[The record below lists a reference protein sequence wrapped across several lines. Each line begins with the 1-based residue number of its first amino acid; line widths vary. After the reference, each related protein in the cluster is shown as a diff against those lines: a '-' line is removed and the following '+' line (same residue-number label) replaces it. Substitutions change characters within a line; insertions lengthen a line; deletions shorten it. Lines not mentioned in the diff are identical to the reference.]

1 MDKHLEE
8 IRGGWSSIVQPMVT
22 KTEDAYGAD
31 QQDAQEEAE
40 RIKAEKEETRTTS
53 DNVTVESSDMDGVEL
68 ARKMGQ
74 EIAQG
79 KAQVVPGL
87 AHYL

>member
-1 MDKHLEE
+1 MQLEQKIKE
-8 IRGGWSSIVQPMVT
+8 AAEKFAALVQMQL
-22 KTEDAYGAD
+22 ERN
-31 QQDAQEEAE
+31 E

-79 KAQVVPGL
+79 QAKVVNGL
-87 AHYL
+87 TNYM